1 MQSRPLRRAFFLVL
15 LIVLVGGASFAWKSM
30 QRPGL
35 PPGIASGNGRLEATE
50 VDVATKVA
58 GRLAMVAVREGD
70 SVTRGQV
77 VAELDAEDLKAQL
90 RSAEAQVAQA
100 QKAVDESHAGV
111 RKSRTDVDLA
121 NKTLVRSRDLVRR
134 GFISR
139 DKLDRDQT
147 GMEGAMAGMEQA
159 RSRVAEAGAAV
170 VAAQG
175 KADSLRATLDD
186 TSLKSPIAGRVLYRL
201 AEPGEV
207 LAAGGKVLTLL
218 ALSDVYISIYLPT
231 DQAGNVRIGSPARIL
246 LDAMPDGPI
255 PARVVFVAPRS
266 QFTPKEVE
274 TRNEREKL
282 MFRVKVQVAPEWLAA
297 HADMAKPGMPGLAYV
312 QTADDAVWPE
322 DLMLR

>member
-1 MQSRPLRRAFFLVL
+1 MPSRPVRRAVLSVL
-15 LIVLVGGASFAWKSM
+15 LMIVAAGAFLAWKST
-30 QRPGL
+30 QPRGL

-58 GRLAMVAVREGD
+58 GRLATVSVREGD
-70 SVTRGQV
+70 AVARGQV
-77 VAELDAEDLKAQL
+77 VAELDDEDLKAQL

-100 QKAVDESHAGV
+100 QKSVDETHAGV

-121 NKTLVRSRDLVRR
+121 SKTLVRSRDLVRR

-159 RSRVAEAGAAV
+159 RSRVAAADAAV
-170 VAAQG
+170 AAAQG
-175 KADSLRATLDD
+175 KADSLRATLND
-186 TSLKSPIAGRVLYRL
+186 TSLKVPIAGRVLYRL

-218 ALSDVYISIYLPT
+218 DLSDVFISIYLPT
-231 DQAGNVRIGSPARIL
+231 DQAGKVSIGSPARIL
-246 LDAMPDGPI
+246 LDALPGEPI
-255 PARVVFVAPRS
+255 PAKVVFVAPRS

-282 MFRVKVQVAPEWLAA
+282 MFRIKIQVSPEWLVA
-297 HADMAKPGMPGLAYV
+297 HADLAKPGMPGLAYV

-322 DLMLR
+322 NLMPR